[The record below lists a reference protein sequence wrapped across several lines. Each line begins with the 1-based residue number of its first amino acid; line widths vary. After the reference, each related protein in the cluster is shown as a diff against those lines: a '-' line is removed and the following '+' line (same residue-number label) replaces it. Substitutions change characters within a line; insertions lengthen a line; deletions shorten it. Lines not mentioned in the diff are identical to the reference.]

1 MSWLI
6 TAVGNLGESLS
17 RFTQRWIPDS
27 WVVCMILTVLAALLA
42 MFGADAT
49 LNETVLAWGGG
60 MWILLELAMQFTIAL
75 IAAHACV
82 SSRPAHRFLDWLASL
97 PNPENPVQAVVLL
110 GAYSMV
116 IGYFNWAASLVAS
129 ALFVPFIAR
138 RNPKAD
144 IRLMIAAA
152 YLGLGT
158 VWHGGLSGSAPLIL
172 ATPGNP
178 LMEPGTGAPIIDHL
192 LPVTETLFIPFNLIY
207 LVVIFAVALVMLW
220 ILHPRRDPWT
230 LTDEQLAVM
239 MPTMPEETEPS
250 TPAAGMEHFRGWI
263 ILAVVLIGY
272 PLGHSIIT
280 RGFGASW
287 TINSYNA
294 VFLIGALLLQGRPS
308 NLVRAFGNGARAAS
322 GVVLQFPFYAGIFGV
337 INSTA
342 LGGWLGDQFVAIATQ
357 DTYPSHRLLVL
368 GIREPVRPVG
378 RVEVADR
385 GAVSVAGRAR
395 AERVGDDDGARV
407 FVWRFDVESHS
418 AVLGD
423 SDPHRHP
430 DEVRRRA
437 RLHGDHRRSA
447 FCGDHCGD
455 ADYPAEPITRVGD
468 SRAYCRSRI
477 RSISSITRSMRAMSA
492 S

>member
-1 MSWLI
+1 MSGLI
-6 TAVGNLGESLS
+6 TAMGNLGESLS

-97 PNPENPVQAVVLL
+97 PNPENPVQAVVML

-207 LVVIFAVALVMLW
+207 LVIIFAVALVMLW

-263 ILAVVLIGY
+263 ILAVILIGY
-272 PLGHSIIT
+272 PLGHSIVT

-308 NLVRAFGNGARAAS
+308 NLVRAFANGARAAS

-342 LGGWLGDQFVAIATQ
+342 LGGWLGDQFVAIATTE
-357 DTYPSHRLLVL
+357 TYPLIVYLYSGFVNLFVPSGGSKWLIEAPYLLPAARELSVSATTTVLAYSYGDSTSNLIQPFWAIPILTVTRMKFGDVL
-368 GIREPVRPVG
+368 GYTGIV
-378 RVEVADR
+378 
-385 GAVSVAGRAR
+385 GAVLFAVTVVAM
-395 AERVGDDDGARV
+395 
-407 FVWRFDVESHS
+407 
-418 AVLGD
+418 LII
-423 SDPHRHP
+423 PP
-430 DEVRRRA
+430 N
-437 RLHGDHRRSA
+437 L
-447 FCGDHCGD
+447 
-455 ADYPAEPITRVGD
+455 
-468 SRAYCRSRI
+468 
-477 RSISSITRSMRAMSA
+477 
-492 S
+492 